1 MKIAICSDIHL
12 EFGDISLIND
22 QAAEVLVLSGD
33 ICVAKDV
40 MDKDDGAGLKVNG
53 KSKNKSIH
61 TFFQECCERFPQVIY
76 IAGNHEHYHGDFLYT
91 LSTLKERFG
100 YLTNLHIMEREEL
113 KINDIVFL
121 CGTLW
126 TDMNKEC
133 PHTLHSIRGYM
144 NDYKVI
150 ADSSSAKVEYKT
162 PVYGR
167 KEGGGY
173 DFDNIVS
180 WDILT
185 RTAKFTPE
193 KSVSEH
199 KDMLKF
205 ISDIIGNATP
215 DEKFVVVGHHSP
227 SKLSIKPEYEN
238 DTIVNGAYSSDLSE
252 FILDHPTIKLWTH
265 GHTHH
270 VFDYMI
276 GSTRVVCNPR
286 GYINYEN
293 RADEFELLTVV
304 V

>member
-22 QAAEVLVLSGD
+22 QGAEVLVLSGD

-40 MDKDDGAGLKVNG
+40 MDKDDVTGLKVNG
-53 KSKNKSIH
+53 RSKSKSIH

-76 IAGNHEHYHGDFLYT
+76 ITGNHEHYHSDFSST
-91 LSTLKERFG
+91 LSVLKDRFG
-100 YLTNLHIMEREEL
+100 YLTNLHIMEREEF

-133 PHTLHSIRGYM
+133 PHTLYSIKGYM

-150 ADSSSAKVEYKT
+150 TDSSSAKVEYKT
-162 PVYGR
+162 PGYGV

-173 DFDNIVS
+173 DFDNVIRY
-180 WDILT
+180 DTFT

-193 KSVSEH
+193 KSVLEH
-199 KDMLKF
+199 KAMLKF
-205 ISDIIGNATP
+205 ISDRIGNATP

-227 SKLSIKPEYEN
+227 SKLSTKPEYEN
-238 DTIVNGAYSSDLSE
+238 DTLVNGAYSSDLSE
-252 FILDHPTIKLWTH
+252 FILDHPTIRLWTH

-276 GSTRVVCNPR
+276 GSTRIVCNPR

-293 RADEFELLTVV
+293 RADEFELLTVLV
-304 V
+304 